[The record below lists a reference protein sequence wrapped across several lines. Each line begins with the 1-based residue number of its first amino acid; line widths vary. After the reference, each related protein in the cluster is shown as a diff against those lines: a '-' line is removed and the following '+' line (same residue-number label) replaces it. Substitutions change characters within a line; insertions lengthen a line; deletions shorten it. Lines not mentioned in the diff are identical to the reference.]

1 MTNEELRE
9 KNKRFADRLAVW
21 LHPPSKPHTSCTGLK
36 DQIAQFINEDQPIR
50 DAYNAGLE
58 DAIEKMRHDCVACEG
73 SGIMPGCGEPAF
85 IFDGAEN
92 IRVTIEPLGDE
103 NPQPLQVQQP

>member
-73 SGIMPGCGEPAF
+73 SGIMPGCGPDE
-85 IFDGAEN
+85 AECEYCG
-92 IRVTIEPLGDE
+92 RPMSTVRALKLREGDDA
-103 NPQPLQVQQP
+103 NDR

>member
-9 KNKRFADRLAVW
+9 KARMWLLAHLDSADDIKTPWGQRAFQNLTNA
-21 LHPPSKPHTSCTGLK
+21 L
-36 DQIAQFINEDQPIR
+36 R

-73 SGIMPGCGEPAF
+73 SGIMPGCGPDE
-85 IFDGAEN
+85 AECEYCG
-92 IRVTIEPLGDE
+92 RPMSTVRTLKLCEGDDA
-103 NPQPLQVQQP
+103 NG